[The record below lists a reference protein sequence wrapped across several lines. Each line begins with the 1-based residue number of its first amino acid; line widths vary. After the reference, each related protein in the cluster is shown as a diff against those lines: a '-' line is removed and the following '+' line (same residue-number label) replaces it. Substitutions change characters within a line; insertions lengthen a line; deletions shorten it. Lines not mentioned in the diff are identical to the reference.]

1 MNWHYDNPI
10 VNKQYICCVKG
21 DSRRKPITL
30 DWYNGE
36 WGTWSDGIG
45 QGWLPLDTKQ
55 VVCYIGFDEIPMP
68 EGW

>member
-1 MNWHYDNPI
+1 MNWRYDNPI

-21 DSRRKPITL
+21 DSAPITL

-36 WGTWSDGIG
+36 WGDWRQDKNDEWWT
-45 QGWLPLDTKQ
+45 PLNHLL